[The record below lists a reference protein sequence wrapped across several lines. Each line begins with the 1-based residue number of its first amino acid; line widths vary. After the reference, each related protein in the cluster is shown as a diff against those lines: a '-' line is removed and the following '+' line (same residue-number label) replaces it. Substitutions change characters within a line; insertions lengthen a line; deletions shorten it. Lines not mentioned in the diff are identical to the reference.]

1 MDTSKETPPPA
12 RQIPSWRTLS
22 RWSLTAFA
30 FWLIGWMLW
39 RTGGQLLP
47 FIIGLILAY
56 LLLPLVNLLSRRM
69 PRWAAILII
78 YVAGLTLFI
87 SAIVFVVPPVVRQ
100 IGEFFGQMPEFYQKQ
115 VQPFVDNRM
124 DWYEKEVPQDIR
136 TQVDDQVANALQG
149 LRENASNFAAT
160 IGQSMLNIVLRF
172 FSTIIFLAGF
182 LIIPFW
188 LFYVLLDEQKGKAAL
203 DKVLPVQ
210 IRADFW
216 SVVAIFDRVFS
227 AYIRG
232 QLTLGAIIAV
242 MSYVGLWIVDIFVP
256 GDIPYKLLLALV
268 AGFTE
273 LIPVI
278 GPILGAI
285 PAIIV
290 GLFASPVAGL
300 AIAILYVV
308 IQQIE
313 NNVLVP
319 RIIGGV
325 VELHASILMLLLVVS
340 ASVAGLIGVIL
351 SAPIAAVARDLY
363 RYLNGRLR
371 ERDDPRYLPAGA
383 LPISA
388 ASVTDMDA
396 DAPSLP
402 RREEPE
408 APKVALAAKLRR
420 GKGKG

>member
-1 MDTSKETPPPA
+1 VDSSTESPLPTPPA
-12 RQIPSWRTLS
+12 VRQIPTWRTLA

-47 FIIGLILAY
+47 FILGLILAY
-56 LLLPLVNLLSRRM
+56 LLLPLVNLLSRRV

-78 YVAGLTLFI
+78 YVVGLTLFI
-87 SAIVFVVPPVVRQ
+87 SAIVFVVPPVARQ
-100 IGEFFGQMPEFYQKQ
+100 IGEFFGQMPEFYDKQ
-115 VQPFVDNRM
+115 VQPFVDDRLS
-124 DWYEKEVPQDIR
+124 WYRQEVPQDVQV
-136 TQVDDQVANALQG
+136 QVDEQVSNALSG

-160 IGQSMLNIVLRF
+160 IGQSLLNIMLRF

-188 LFYVLLDEQKGKAAL
+188 LFYVLLDEEKGKAAL

-210 IRADFW
+210 VRADFW
-216 SVVAIFDRVFS
+216 SVVTIFDRIFS

-232 QLTLGAIIAV
+232 QITLGAIIAV
-242 MSYVGLWIVDIFVP
+242 MSYVGLWIVDIIVP
-256 GDIPYKLLLALV
+256 GTIPYKLLLALV

-290 GLFASPVAGL
+290 GLFASPMAGL
-300 AIAILYVV
+300 VIAILYII

-313 NNVLVP
+313 NNLLVP

-325 VELHASILMLLLVVS
+325 VEIHAAALMMLLVVS
-340 ASVAGLIGVIL
+340 ASVAGLLGVIL

-371 ERDDPRYLPAGA
+371 EHDDPRYLPAGA

-388 ASVTDMDA
+388 SSVTDMD
-396 DAPSLP
+396 
-402 RREEPE
+402 
-408 APKVALAAKLRR
+408 
-420 GKGKG
+420 G

>member
-1 MDTSKETPPPA
+1 V
-12 RQIPSWRTLS
+12 RQQIPSWRTLA

-39 RTGGQLLP
+39 QTGGQLLP
-47 FIIGLILAY
+47 FIVGLILAY
-56 LLLPLVNLLSRRM
+56 LLLPLVNRLSRRV

-78 YVAGLTLFI
+78 YAIGLTVFI
-87 SAIVFVVPPVVRQ
+87 SAIVFVVPPVVKQ
-100 IGEFFGQMPEFYQKQ
+100 IGEFFGQLPEFYEKQ
-115 VQPFVDNRM
+115 VQPFVDERLT
-124 DWYEKEVPQDIR
+124 WYRKEVPKDVQ
-136 TQVDDQVANALQG
+136 TQVDQQASNALNG
-149 LRENASNFAAT
+149 LKQNASNFAAA
-160 IGQSMLNIVLRF
+160 IGQSLLNIMLRF

-188 LFYVLLDEQKGKAAL
+188 LFYVLLDEEKGKAAL
-203 DKVLPVQ
+203 DKVLPAQ
-210 IRADFW
+210 LRADFW
-216 SVVAIFDRVFS
+216 SVVTIFDRIFS
-227 AYIRG
+227 AYVRG
-232 QLTLGAIIAV
+232 QLTLGSIIAV
-242 MSYVGLWIVDIFVP
+242 MSYIGLWIVDLIMP
-256 GDIPYKLLLALV
+256 GTIPYKLLLALV

-290 GLFASPVAGL
+290 GLFTSPMIGL
-300 AIAILYVV
+300 IIAALYII

-313 NNVLVP
+313 NNLLVP

-325 VELHASILMLLLVVS
+325 VEIHAAVLMMLLVVS

-371 ERDDPRYLPAGA
+371 EHDDPRYLPAGA

-388 ASVTDMDA
+388 SSVTDMD
-396 DAPSLP
+396 
-402 RREEPE
+402 
-408 APKVALAAKLRR
+408 
-420 GKGKG
+420 G